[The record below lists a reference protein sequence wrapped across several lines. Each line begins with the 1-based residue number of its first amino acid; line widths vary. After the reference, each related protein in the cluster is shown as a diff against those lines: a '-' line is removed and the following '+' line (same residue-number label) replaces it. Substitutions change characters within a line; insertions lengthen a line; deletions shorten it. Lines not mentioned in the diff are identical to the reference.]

1 MSIPDY
7 VKEQQ
12 EYLVSLRRYFH
23 RYPELSL
30 EEFNTAS
37 KIEEELDK
45 MEIEHKRIEETGVVA
60 VIENIVNKEGA
71 QTIVLR
77 ADIDALPINEE
88 NNVIYKS
95 KNKGI
100 MHACGHDAHAACL
113 LGAAKILKK
122 NISQINGKIIFIFQ
136 MAEEIGS
143 GAKKFIN
150 AGYLD
155 NVDRILGIHM
165 ASYLPVGKIGIKS
178 GESNASCDYFKITV
192 TGKSAHVSKP
202 HLGIDALYIASEIV
216 CSLQSIIAR
225 SMNPL
230 ESAVVGIGKME
241 SGTNYN
247 IIANKATL
255 EGTTRCFNKKDR
267 EYINNKVISLSKK
280 IAESYGASCE
290 VEFIDYASPL
300 INDSKVAKEVYDVA
314 SKIVSKDNIIQD
326 VTKNLAADDFAEFLN
341 KGKGL
346 FAFIGSQGGKE
357 TAYPHHHE
365 KFDIDEEALLVGT
378 SLYVDYTMEKLRFEK
393 NNKILDCNLD

>member
-1 MSIPDY
+1 MSIPNY
-7 VKEQQ
+7 VKEQE

-23 RYPELSL
+23 EYPELSL
-30 EEFNTAS
+30 EEYNTAS

-45 MEIEHKRIEETGVVA
+45 MAIEHKRIEKTGVAA
-60 VIENIVNKEGA
+60 VIENIIDKKSA
-71 QTIVLR
+71 KTIVLR

-88 NNVIYKS
+88 NDVTYKS

-122 NISQINGKIIFIFQ
+122 NIEKINGKIVFIFQ
-136 MAEEIGS
+136 MAEEIGN
-143 GAKKFIN
+143 GAKKFID
-150 AGYLD
+150 AGYID
-155 NVDRILGIHM
+155 NADRILGIHM
-165 ASYLPVGKIGIKS
+165 ASYLPVGKIGVKS

-192 TGKSAHVSKP
+192 NGKSAHVSKP
-202 HLGIDALYIASEIV
+202 HLGIDALYIGSEIV

-255 EGTTRCFNKKDR
+255 EGTTRCFNRESR

-300 INDSKVAKEVYDVA
+300 INDRDVAREVYDVA
-314 SKIVSKDNIIQD
+314 SEIVSKENAIEDIP
-326 VTKNLAADDFAEFLN
+326 KNLAADDFAEFLN
-341 KGKGL
+341 ERKGL
-346 FAFIGSQGGKE
+346 YAFIGSQGGEE

-365 KFDIDEEALLVGT
+365 KFDIDEKALLVGT
-378 SLYVDYTMEKLRFEK
+378 SLYVDYALKKLKFIAE
-393 NNKILDCNLD
+393 

>member
-1 MSIPDY
+1 MSIPNY
-7 VKEQQ
+7 VKEQE

-23 RYPELSL
+23 EYPELSL
-30 EEFNTAS
+30 EEYNTAS

-45 MEIEHKRIEETGVVA
+45 INIEHKRIEKTGVAA
-60 VIENIVNKEGA
+60 VIENIINEKSA
-71 QTIVLR
+71 KTIVLR

-88 NNVIYKS
+88 NDVTYRS

-100 MHACGHDAHAACL
+100 MHACGHDAHIACL

-122 NISQINGKIIFIFQ
+122 NIGEINGKIVFIFQ
-136 MAEEIGS
+136 MAEEIGN
-143 GAKKFIN
+143 GAKKFID
-150 AGYLD
+150 AGYID
-155 NVDRILGIHM
+155 NADRILGIHM
-165 ASYLPVGKIGIKS
+165 ASYLPVGKIGVKS

-192 TGKSAHVSKP
+192 NGKSAHVSKP
-202 HLGIDALYIASEIV
+202 HLGIDALYIGSEIV

-255 EGTTRCFNKKDR
+255 EGTTRCFNRESR

-300 INDSKVAKEVYDVA
+300 INDRDVAREVYDVA
-314 SKIVSKDNIIQD
+314 SEIVSKENAIEDIP
-326 VTKNLAADDFAEFLN
+326 KNLAADDFAEFLN
-341 KGKGL
+341 ERKGL
-346 FAFIGSQGGKE
+346 YAFIGSQGGEE

-365 KFDIDEEALLVGT
+365 KFDIDEKALLVGT
-378 SLYVDYTMEKLRFEK
+378 SLYVDYALKKLKFIAE
-393 NNKILDCNLD
+393 